1 MSSVDRIFLIPCAC
15 SARVAVTAGQA
26 GDTIACPA
34 CGQPVAIPRLRDLAS
49 FASPPASSAVAQR
62 TGWDAARGLVFAGA
76 LTAILG
82 AILATSLTRIGGLF
96 FRQPASV
103 AAIRAA
109 VRSAP
114 VGDVHAAWKASS
126 TMGVHRPPTEE
137 ELRLQQFAK
146 TSSGIETVGWGLAC
160 IGGVIA
166 IAGGLLIAS
175 AGGKKKAAS

>member
-15 SARVAVTAGQA
+15 SARVAVTTGQA
-26 GDTIACPA
+26 GGTIDCPA
-34 CGQPVAIPRLRDLAS
+34 CGQRVEIPRLRDLAS
-49 FASPPASSAVAQR
+49 LAVPPTPSAVVPR

-76 LTAILG
+76 LIAILG
-82 AILATSLTRIGGLF
+82 AILATSLIRIGGLF

-114 VGDVHAAWKASS
+114 VGEVHAAWKTSS
-126 TMGVHRPPTEE
+126 TMGVRRPPTEE

-160 IGGVIA
+160 IGVVIA
-166 IAGGLLIAS
+166 VAGGLLIAS
-175 AGGKKKAAS
+175 AGGKEKAA